1 MKGYIVFY
9 CGFLNGMVLIRCS
22 FLYEKVKMNLKY
34 IYNIWLFLKV
44 KKKYF
49 IRDCY
54 FRLIMILIVFL
65 IDLI

>member
-44 KKKYF
+44 KKKVFYK
-49 IRDCY
+49 
-54 FRLIMILIVFL
+54 RLLF
-65 IDLI
+65 